1 MHSQPTQ
8 KSTQPPIETELFAAT
23 GFSLIGFLLFIIVL
37 M

>member
-1 MHSQPTQ
+1 MHPQPTSQPTQ
-8 KSTQPPIETELFAAT
+8 QPLETELFTVT